1 MQKVALLGSLAASA
15 YAHGRIISID
25 VDGTEYEGFTSSMA
39 YSGASDIIAWS
50 AENGDNGFVGPES
63 YSSSDIACH
72 KVCTVLI
79 RSNCNAFIANS
90 SITERQAR
98 LQGC

>member
-1 MQKVALLGSLAASA
+1 MSIMQKVALLGSLAASA

-25 VDGTEYEGFTSSMA
+25 VDGTEYEGFTSAMA

-72 KVCTVLI
+72 KV
-79 RSNCNAFIANS
+79 RSSLVDSSFILHS
-90 SITERQAR
+90 
-98 LQGC
+98 